1 MQDGVLRICWWGTFI
16 PLHGLDN
23 ILQALKILK
32 EQDLIYVQFVWCR

>member
-32 EQDLIYVQFVWCR
+32 EQVNLRAICLV